1 MLKHPTLD
9 QLHALG
15 LQGMAKAFVEIAGG
29 GEADGLGHHEWL
41 ALLLDREAS
50 WRRDKRLTARL
61 RVARLRQQACVEDI
75 DYRSPRGLDRALFQ
89 KLVEGEWIDA
99 HDNLALIGPTGVGK
113 SWLASALGHKAC
125 RDNRSVLYQR
135 APRLFE
141 DLALARGDGRH
152 PRLLRNLGRADLLI
166 LDDWGLEPLDA
177 AARHDLLEILE
188 ERYSRRSTV
197 ITSQLPV
204 DRWHQVIG
212 DPTYADAILDRLV
225 HNAHR
230 IELTGESLRR
240 TREKQ
245 TRKA

>member
-1 MLKHPTLD
+1 LLKHPTLD

-15 LQGMAKAFVEIAGG
+15 LQGMAKAFEDLTAN
-29 GEADGLGHHEWL
+29 GEADRLGPLEWIGLL
-41 ALLLDREAS
+41 VDREAS
-50 WRRDKRLTARL
+50 WRQDKRFAARL
-61 RVARLRQQACVEDI
+61 RVARLRQQASVEDV
-75 DYRSPRGLDRALFQ
+75 DYRAPRGLDRPLFQ
-89 KLVEGEWIDA
+89 KLVEGAWIDA

-125 RDNRSVLYQR
+125 RDNRSVLYR
-135 APRLFE
+135 VPRLFE

-152 PRLLRNLGRADLLI
+152 ARLVRSLGRADLLI

-177 AARHDLLEILE
+177 PARHDLLEILE
-188 ERYSRRSTV
+188 ERYGRRSTV

-230 IELTGESLRR
+230 IELSGESLRR
-240 TREKQ
+240 TRDRQ
-245 TRKA
+245 TKKA